1 MFAKV
6 PIMLGQYRPLDSYL
20 HRLDARA
27 KLLPIMLVLTLAL
40 LTDSILFYGVIM
52 LTLVAALLISGIR
65 PSDLTRNFRPI
76 ILLMVLTSAYHL
88 VFSGHDSEV
97 LMDLFGWQIT
107 TEAARLAGFYSMR
120 LLLFV
125 SIAFLMTLTNSPS
138 ELAEAFST
146 TLRPLTK
153 LRLPVMEL
161 SMILFMAI
169 RFIPVLYE
177 EFTAVRH
184 AQMIRGVDFSGSVLS
199 RLKKSTFIIIP
210 VFVAAIQRADDIAQ
224 AMQAR
229 GYRCGRA
236 RTSYLSSHFGRSESL
251 FCIGA
256 VLLVLVAFVVTG

>member
-27 KLLPIMLVLTLAL
+27 KLLPIMLVMVVAL

-52 LTLVAALLISGIR
+52 ATLVVALLTSGIR
-65 PSDLTRNFRPI
+65 PRDLLRNYQPI
-76 ILLMVLTSAYHL
+76 VLLILLTSVYHL
-88 VFSGHDSEV
+88 IFSGGDSEV
-97 LMDLFGWQIT
+97 LIDIFGWSIRSD
-107 TEAARLAGFYSMR
+107 AVWLAGFYSMR

-125 SIAFLMTLTNSPS
+125 TIAFLMTLTNSPS

-146 TLRPLTK
+146 TLKPLAK
-153 LRLPVMEL
+153 LRLPVKEL

-177 EFTAVRH
+177 EFTSIRN
-184 AQMIRGVDFSGSVLS
+184 AQIVRGVDFSGSVLS

-210 VFVAAIQRADDIAQ
+210 VFVSSIQRADDIAQ

-229 GYRCGRA
+229 GYRCNRD
-236 RTSYLSSHFGRSESL
+236 RTSYLSSHFGRSEIL
-251 FCIGA
+251 FSIGA
-256 VLLVLVAFVVTG
+256 LLLVLVAFVVTG

>member
-1 MFAKV
+1 
-6 PIMLGQYRPLDSYL
+6 MLGQYRPLNSYL

-27 KLLPIMLVLTLAL
+27 KLLPILLVLTLAL

-52 LTLVAALLISGIR
+52 VSLVAALLTSGIR
-65 PSDLTRNFRPI
+65 PRDLMANFRPI
-76 ILLMVLTSAYHL
+76 ILLVALTSAYHL
-88 VFSGHDSEV
+88 VFSGHGSEA
-97 LMDLFGWQIT
+97 LIDLFGWSIT
-107 TEAARLAGFYSMR
+107 TEAAWLAGFYSIR

-125 SIAFLMTLTNSPS
+125 SVAFLMTLTNSPS
-138 ELAEAFST
+138 ELAEAFSAS
-146 TLRPLTK
+146 LRPLAK

-177 EFTAVRH
+177 EFTAIRQ
-184 AQMIRGVDFSGSVLS
+184 AQMIRGVDFSGTVLS

-210 VFVAAIQRADDIAQ
+210 VFVAAIHRADDIAQ
-224 AMQAR
+224 AMEAR

-251 FCIGA
+251 FCVGA

>member
-1 MFAKV
+1 
-6 PIMLGQYRPLDSYL
+6 MLGQYRPIDSYL

-27 KLLPIMLVLTLAL
+27 KLLPIVLVLTLAL
-40 LTDSILFYGVIM
+40 LTDSIVFYGVIM
-52 LTLVAALLISGIR
+52 MILIAALLTSGIR
-65 PSDLTRNFRPI
+65 PRNLMRNFRPV
-76 ILLMVLTSAYHL
+76 ILLVVLTSAYHL
-88 VFSGHDSEV
+88 VFSGGNSDV
-97 LMDLFGWQIT
+97 LVDIFGWSIT
-107 TEAARLAGFYSMR
+107 TEAAWLAGFYSMR

-146 TLRPLTK
+146 SLRPLAR
-153 LRLPVMEL
+153 LRLPVLEL

-169 RFIPVLYE
+169 RFIPILYE
-177 EFTAVRH
+177 EFAAVRN
-184 AQMIRGVDFSGSVLS
+184 AQIIRGVDFSGSALS
-199 RLKKSTFIIIP
+199 RLRKSSFIIIP

-236 RTSYLSSHFGRSESL
+236 RTSYLSSHFGRPESL
-251 FCIGA
+251 FCVGS

>member
-27 KLLPIMLVLTLAL
+27 KLLPVMLVLTLAL
-40 LTDSILFYGVIM
+40 LTDSILFYGVVM
-52 LTLVAALLISGIR
+52 VSLLVALLTSGIR
-65 PSDLTRNFRPI
+65 PRDLMNNFRPI
-76 ILLMVLTSAYHL
+76 ILLVVLTSGYHL
-88 VFSGHDSEV
+88 VFSGGDSEV
-97 LMDLFGWQIT
+97 LVDIFGWSIT
-107 TEAARLAGFYSMR
+107 VEAFRLAGFYSMR

-146 TLRPLTK
+146 SLKPLAK
-153 LRLPVMEL
+153 LRLPVAEL

-177 EFTAVRH
+177 EFTTVRH
-184 AQMIRGVDFSGSVLS
+184 AQMIRGVNFSGSILS
-199 RLKKSTFIIIP
+199 RLKKSTFIIVP

-229 GYRCGRA
+229 GYRSGRD
-236 RTSYLSSHFGRSESL
+236 RTSYRSSRFGRSETS
-251 FCIGA
+251 FCAGA
-256 VLLVLVAFVVTG
+256 SALVLAAFVVTG